1 LDTITEQKSSIEDA
15 GRGAFAT
22 RAMSKGSVVSAS
34 PLVSI
39 TQQQVLEIQNAADKG
54 NATHQLLWNYCYG
67 HRKAEILL
75 CPTTQAAMINHDSG
89 KANVVIRWA
98 TKDRQDYTVGSLDE
112 LAVNQTEMESYNTR
126 LMFEY
131 VATRDIQAGEELY
144 LDYGSEWEEALK
156 DHVEH
161 GSSQRGS
168 RYVSA
173 KVMSEESRPI
183 VKSAHSSM
191 LNHSLECNIYPNVFA
206 PPDSSGWEEFT
217 SNQAVDKKNWAH
229 QFKAWYKY
237 NDFAAWYPCRV
248 IEANSQRGVY
258 DIEMMIKPISALR
271 VGRRYR
277 NVPRNRI
284 RFADGLYQSDQH
296 LAWSFRHYIPIPD
309 SIFPLRWR
317 EDYKTAKSW
326 NLGTLSDVE
335 TTKALVTSYEKALR
349 EAKCGAYI
357 AKSNIPNAGFGTYTA
372 IDIPAGGIPIS
383 TTLPVVPS
391 FLSAEIEKDHWPGRD
406 YVWSGEAFGS
416 VYDGEP
422 SMLAVL
428 FGALANAHAGITNLE
443 QDPGTWDPVL
453 DRTRDPGAGAI
464 SDYVGYSF
472 ISMHPV
478 SAGEELF
485 VSYGENWFLGREQFA
500 EVPMKGDFG
509 EADTILAAVWSLAS
523 MDGSLMKDKD
533 IPVFLRL
540 IRDRLLDPSRIRIKS
555 ALNAAQSKK
564 DLRHIVER
572 NGTATATVQ
581 SRLPEWLDENGKKSG
596 SIRVQKVNS

>member
-1 LDTITEQKSSIEDA
+1 
-15 GRGAFAT
+15 
-22 RAMSKGSVVSAS
+22 
-34 PLVSI
+34 LVSI

-89 KANVVIRWA
+89 KTNVEIRWA
-98 TKDRQDYTVGSLDE
+98 TKDGKDYTVGSLDD

-156 DHVEH
+156 EHVEH
-161 GSSQRGS
+161 GSSQRDS
-168 RYVSA
+168 RYVPA
-173 KVMSEESRPI
+173 KVMNEESRPI
-183 VKSAHSSM
+183 VKSVDSSM
-191 LNHSLECNIYPNVFA
+191 PNHSLECNIYPNVFA

-217 SNQAVDKKNWAH
+217 SNQAVDKNNWPPN
-229 QFKAWYKY
+229 FKAWYKY

-326 NLGTLSDVE
+326 NLGTLSNIE
-335 TTKALVTSYEKALR
+335 TTNALVTSYEKALR

-372 IDIPAGGIPIS
+372 IDIPAGGISVSS
-383 TTLPVVPS
+383 TFPLLPANFAVDLMLDWVG
-391 FLSAEIEKDHWPGRD
+391 HN
-406 YVWSGEAFGS
+406 YVWYGNMFDAEN
-416 VYDGEP
+416 DGHP
-422 SMLAVL
+422 LGMAMIAPL
-428 FGALANAHAGITNLE
+428 FGAMSNSHAGIANLV
-443 QDPGTWDPVL
+443 QNPGTWDPVL
-453 DRTRDPGAGAI
+453 DRTLDPGAGAI
-464 SDYVGYSF
+464 SDYLDYSF
-472 ISMHPV
+472 KSSYPV

-485 VSYGENWFLGREQFA
+485 ISYGDNWY
-500 EVPMKGDFG
+500 V
-509 EADTILAAVWSLAS
+509 I
-523 MDGSLMKDKD
+523 
-533 IPVFLRL
+533 
-540 IRDRLLDPSRIRIKS
+540 
-555 ALNAAQSKK
+555 
-564 DLRHIVER
+564 
-572 NGTATATVQ
+572 
-581 SRLPEWLDENGKKSG
+581 
-596 SIRVQKVNS
+596 